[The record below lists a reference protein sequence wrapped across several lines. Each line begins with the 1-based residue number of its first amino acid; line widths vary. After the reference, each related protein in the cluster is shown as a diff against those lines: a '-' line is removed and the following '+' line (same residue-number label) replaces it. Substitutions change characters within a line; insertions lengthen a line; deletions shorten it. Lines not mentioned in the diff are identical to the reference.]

1 MPRTA
6 PETLEA
12 FELRAD
18 AAMAHVLRALPTLPI
33 LPGDDYK
40 YSEET
45 VQPCH
50 GAVSLVWRPVA
61 LVGRRRFVG

>member
-1 MPRTA
+1 MVSRVMPRTA

-50 GAVSLVWRPVA
+50 GGRVA
-61 LVGRRRFVG
+61 SVAAGCFGGS